1 MPILQKGR
9 SGTHGRGTPRHGLFV
24 LAHRAHVD
32 AGAWAIGLGALKM
45 SAIIR
50 TISDVA

>member
-1 MPILQKGR
+1 
-9 SGTHGRGTPRHGLFV
+9 
-24 LAHRAHVD
+24 VD
-32 AGAWAIGLGALKM
+32 AGAWAIGLGTLKM